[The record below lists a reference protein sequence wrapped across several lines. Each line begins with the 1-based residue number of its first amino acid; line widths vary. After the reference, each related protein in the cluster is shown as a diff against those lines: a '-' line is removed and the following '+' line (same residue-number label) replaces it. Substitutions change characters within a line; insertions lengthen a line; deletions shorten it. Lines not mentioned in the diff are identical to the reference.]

1 MRQRISKSIQ
11 MKQLLLLPFLLL
23 LTNGCTESP
32 SHTFTRSVMLTTP
45 TPSEAES
52 IKNFSGVVQE
62 SHNIRLGFKTAGQI
76 KKIYVK
82 EGDYVKKGQL
92 IAQLDH
98 TDYQLGVQA
107 LEIQYK
113 QLEDEVKR
121 TEALYRS
128 KSISIND
135 YEKAQAGL
143 QQLKVQLQVNR
154 NKLAYTRLYAP
165 TEGYIQSVN
174 FAPSEMVDAGTPV
187 INLLDMHSMEVE
199 TELPAEVYQLRS
211 RFQHITCEL
220 PSAKGKDIPM
230 KILSITP
237 KADGNQLYQLK
248 LIFQKETDSHLS
260 AGMNISVHI
269 HIAATDSLR
278 TSFTLP
284 LHALIQSQEET
295 YVWVM
300 NADSTVNK
308 RKVNCSEIDEKGRAV
323 ITAGLKGDE
332 QIIKAGVNALQENEK
347 VRVIH
352 TDSKTNVGGLI

>member
-1 MRQRISKSIQ
+1 
-11 MKQLLLLPFLLL
+11 MKRLLLLPFLLW
-23 LTNGCTESP
+23 LTYGCTEKP
-32 SHTFTRSVMLTTP
+32 TQTFIRSVMLTTP
-45 TPSEAES
+45 TPSGAES

-62 SHNIRLGFKTAGQI
+62 SHNIGLGFKTAGQI
-76 KKIYVK
+76 EKIYVK
-82 EGDYVKKGQL
+82 EGDYVKKSQL
-92 IAQLDH
+92 IAQLDR

-107 LEIQYK
+107 LEIQCK

-165 TEGYIQSVN
+165 TNGYIQSVN

-199 TELPAEVYQLRS
+199 TELPTEVYQLRA
-211 RFQHITCEL
+211 RFQRITCEL
-220 PSAKGKDIPM
+220 PSTKGEDIPM

-248 LIFQKETDSHLS
+248 LTFQKENDSQLS
-260 AGMNISVHI
+260 AGMNVNVRI
-269 HIAATDSLR
+269 HIAGTDSLR

-284 LHALIQSQEET
+284 LHTLIQSQEET
-295 YVWVM
+295 YIWVM

-308 RKVNCSEIDEKGRAV
+308 RKVHCSGIDEKGRAI

-347 VRVIH
+347 VRIIH
-352 TDSKTNVGGLI
+352 TDNKTNVGGLI

>member
-1 MRQRISKSIQ
+1 

-45 TPSEAES
+45 TPSGAES
-52 IKNFSGVVQE
+52 IKYFSGVVQE
-62 SHNIRLGFKTAGQI
+62 SHNIGLGFKTAGQI
-76 KKIYVK
+76 EKIYVK

-165 TEGYIQSVN
+165 TNGYIQSVN

-211 RFQHITCEL
+211 HFQRITCEL
-220 PSAKGKDIPM
+220 PSAKGEDIPM

-237 KADGNQLYQLK
+237 KADSNQLYQLR
-248 LIFQKETDSHLS
+248 LTFQKETDSHLS

-300 NADSTVNK
+300 NTDSTVSK

>member
-1 MRQRISKSIQ
+1 
-11 MKQLLLLPFLLL
+11 MKRLLLLPFLLW
-23 LTNGCTESP
+23 LTYGCTEKP
-32 SHTFTRSVMLTTP
+32 TQTFIRSVMLATP
-45 TPSEAES
+45 IPSGAES

-62 SHNIRLGFKTAGQI
+62 SHNIGLGFKTAGQI
-76 KKIYVK
+76 EKIYVK
-82 EGDYVKKGQL
+82 EGDYVKKSQL
-92 IAQLDH
+92 IAQLDR

-107 LEIQYK
+107 LEIQCK

-165 TEGYIQSVN
+165 TNGYIQSVN

-211 RFQHITCEL
+211 RFQRITCEL
-220 PSAKGKDIPM
+220 PSAKGEDIPM

-248 LIFQKETDSHLS
+248 LTFQKENDSQLS
-260 AGMNISVHI
+260 AGMNVNVRI
-269 HIAATDSLR
+269 HIASTDSLR

-308 RKVNCSEIDEKGRAV
+308 RKVHCSGIDGKGRAV

>member
-1 MRQRISKSIQ
+1 
-11 MKQLLLLPFLLL
+11 MKRLLLLPFLLWL
-23 LTNGCTESP
+23 ASGCTEKP
-32 SHTFTRSVMLTTP
+32 TQTFIRSVMLTTP
-45 TPSEAES
+45 IPSGAES

-62 SHNIRLGFKTAGQI
+62 SHNIGLGFKTAGQI
-76 KKIYVK
+76 EKIYVK

-107 LEIQYK
+107 LEIQCK

-165 TEGYIQSVN
+165 TDGYIQSVN

-211 RFQHITCEL
+211 RFQRITCEL
-220 PSAKGKDIPM
+220 PSAKGEDIPM
-230 KILSITP
+230 KISSITP

-248 LIFQKETDSHLS
+248 LTFQKKTNSRLS
-260 AGMNISVHI
+260 AGINVNVRIY
-269 HIAATDSLR
+269 IAATDSLR
-278 TSFTLP
+278 ASFTLP

-300 NADSTVNK
+300 NTDSTVSK
-308 RKVNCSEIDEKGRAV
+308 QKVNCSEIDEKGRAV